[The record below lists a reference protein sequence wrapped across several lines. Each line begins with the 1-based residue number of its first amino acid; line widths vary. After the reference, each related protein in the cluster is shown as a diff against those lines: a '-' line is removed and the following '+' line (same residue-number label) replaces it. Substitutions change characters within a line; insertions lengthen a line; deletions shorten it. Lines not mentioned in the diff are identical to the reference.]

1 MTSAGSSL
9 SLNAFATP
17 DAGFEYLAT
26 AEHYRHL
33 AGRIVDALRRG
44 CLVLVTGKPPANP
57 TMLAE
62 ALRKAMAPRMVIE
75 VACVPELD
83 PTSLF
88 ADGSSSR
95 EARPRSGAERTDG
108 AALALPVFVF
118 ADADRLSDA
127 QIKDLFEAVLD
138 GVGAGVLLAHPTF
151 LARFENSVLHPLE
164 AALTAHFSVQHLER
178 DEVEAFIRHQLPPA
192 DGATLFTARRM
203 ALIALTSGGDP
214 AVVNRLARRM
224 LEIEPEGSRSG
235 LSGMLSQAW
244 RRPIRK
250 PAGAQSNADEIAWRN
265 GSPHYGMSLK
275 LPAAI
280 IIGLGILWLITGGI
294 GSRDLSTLVSLLRS
308 HMSSRQETP
317 DVLARA
323 APPLPSEVAA
333 GASSDTPAPAAN
345 TAPDREAEPVPSAEP
360 PSAAPSSGSAPPE
373 PRLSAAETAALVARG
388 DRFLEA
394 GDVASARLFF
404 ERAADA
410 GDGRA
415 AMRMAVTYDA
425 ALLERAGLRGLR
437 SDPERA
443 SFWYR
448 RARDLG
454 EGKEDQQVRGPEMG
468 LSGPPPR

>member
-1 MTSAGSSL
+1 M

-17 DAGFEYLAT
+17 DAGSEYLAT

-33 AGRIVDALRRG
+33 AGRIVDALGRG
-44 CLVLVTGKPPANP
+44 CLVLVTGEPPASP
-57 TMLAE
+57 TMLVE

-83 PTSLF
+83 RTSLF

-95 EARPRSGAERTDG
+95 DATPSSGAERTDD

-138 GVGAGVLLAHPTF
+138 AVGAGVLLAHPTF

-164 AALTAHFSVQHLER
+164 AALAAHFSVQHLER
-178 DEVEAFIRHQLPPA
+178 DEVQAFIRHQLPPA
-192 DGATLFTARRM
+192 DGATPFTARRM

-224 LEIEPEGSRSG
+224 LEIEPEGSRAG
-235 LSGMLSQAW
+235 LSEMLPQAW

-250 PAGAQSNADEIAWRN
+250 PAAGQSNADEIAWPN
-265 GSPHYGMSLK
+265 GSPRYRKSLR
-275 LPAAI
+275 LAAAI
-280 IIGLGILWLITGGI
+280 MIGLGILWLIAGGI
-294 GSRDLSTLVSLLRS
+294 GSRDHGTLVSLLRG
-308 HMSSRQETP
+308 HTAPRQETP
-317 DVLARA
+317 DVPTRA
-323 APPLPSEVAA
+323 AAPLPSDAAA
-333 GASSDTPAPAAN
+333 GASSVTPAPASN

-360 PSAAPSSGSAPPE
+360 PSAAPSSGSAPETAPAE
-373 PRLSAAETAALVARG
+373 PRLSTAETAALVARG
-388 DRFLEA
+388 DGFLEA

-425 ALLERAGLRGLR
+425 AFLERAGLRGLR
-437 SDPERA
+437 TDSERA

-454 EGKEDQQVRGPEMG
+454 EGKEDQPVRGPETG